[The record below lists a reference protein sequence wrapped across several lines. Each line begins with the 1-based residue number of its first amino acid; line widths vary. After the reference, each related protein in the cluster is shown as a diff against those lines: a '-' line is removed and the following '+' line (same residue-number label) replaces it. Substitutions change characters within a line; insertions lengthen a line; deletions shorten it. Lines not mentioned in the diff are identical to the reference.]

1 MPGARF
7 IEGPRVE
14 LRTIEEEDLPFL
26 RDTINAPEV
35 RRHLFPRPPLNL
47 EQEREYFENVVSD
60 DETLNLLITVD
71 GEPGGT
77 IGLMPADSVTG
88 TTEIGL
94 FMAQDWWG
102 EGYGTEAAE
111 LCTDYAFD
119 ERRLHRV
126 IARVVADNEASNRVW
141 EKLGYRHEATFR
153 EAVFVNGDYRDVNL
167 YAVLDHE
174 WQEG

>member
-1 MPGARF
+1 MPGSVF
-7 IEGPRVE
+7 LEGARVE

-26 RDTINAPEV
+26 RNTLNDPTV
-35 RRHLFPRPPLNL
+35 RRYLYPRPPFNL

-60 DETLNLLITVD
+60 DENVNFLVTVD
-71 GEPGGT
+71 GEAAGT
-77 IGLMPADSVTG
+77 IGLMPADAVTG

-94 FMAQDWWG
+94 FMAEGWWG

-111 LCTDYAFD
+111 LCTSYAFD

-126 IARVVADNEASNRVW
+126 IARVVAGNEASNRVW

-153 EAVFVNGDYRDVNL
+153 EAVFIEGEYRDVNL
-167 YAVLDHE
+167 YAVLEDE
-174 WQEG
+174 WRE